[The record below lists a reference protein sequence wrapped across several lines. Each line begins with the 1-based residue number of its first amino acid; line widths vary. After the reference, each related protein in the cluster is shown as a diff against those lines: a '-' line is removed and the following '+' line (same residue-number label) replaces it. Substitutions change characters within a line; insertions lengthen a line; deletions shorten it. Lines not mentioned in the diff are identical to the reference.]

1 MNARILGA
9 ALALGLAAAM
19 AGQALAQTEQPGAEQ
34 PGTPPP
40 TPPAAT
46 AQPAPPPPPP
56 DTVVAVVD
64 GKKITRADVIAS
76 AQSLPEQYRQ
86 NIEAIFPAL
95 IDRLV
100 DLTLLS
106 QAGRKQNL
114 QDDPEVKT
122 EVERLTDQ
130 VIQEALIRR
139 HLKEAM
145 TDEALKA
152 RYDKFVAA
160 LPPQTEV
167 RAAHILVDS
176 EDEAKGIIKEL
187 DGGADFATLAKS
199 KSKDPSAKENGGD
212 LGYFVQGQMVPE
224 FSKAAFELDKG
235 QTSKAP
241 VKTQFGWHVI
251 KVEDKRPKAPP
262 TLDEARGQI
271 EQILSNEIV
280 TAYLETLRGGATVE
294 KFNPDGTP
302 IAPKPVEGSAAPQP
316 PQPEQQPQ
324 Q

>member
-1 MNARILGA
+1 MNARILSA
-9 ALALGLAAAM
+9 ALAVSLFAATGAQV
-19 AGQALAQTEQPGAEQ
+19 AAQTEQPGTVQPEQ
-34 PGTPPP
+34 PAG
-40 TPPAAT
+40 A
-46 AQPAPPPPPP
+46 AQPAPAAAPPA

-86 NIEAIFPAL
+86 NIDAIFPAL

-114 QDDPEVKT
+114 QDDPEVKA

-130 VIQEALIRR
+130 VIQEQVIRR
-139 HLKEAM
+139 HLKDKM

-152 RYDKFVAA
+152 RYDKFVAD

-176 EDEAKGIIKEL
+176 EEEANGIIKEL
-187 DGGADFATLAKS
+187 EGGADFAELAKS

-224 FSKAAFELDKG
+224 FSKAAFEMEKG
-235 QTSKAP
+235 QTSKTP

-251 KVEDKRPKAPP
+251 KVEDKRPKPPP

-280 TAYLETLRGGATVE
+280 TAYLETLRGGATVQ

-302 IAPKPVEGSAAPQP
+302 ILPKPVEGSGAPQP
-316 PQPEQQPQ
+316 QQQEQPQ

>member
-1 MNARILGA
+1 MNARILRA
-9 ALALGLAAAM
+9 ALAIGLFAAGGSQVA
-19 AGQALAQTEQPGAEQ
+19 AQTEQPGTQSEQ
-34 PGTPPP
+34 PAG
-40 TPPAAT
+40 A
-46 AQPAPPPPPP
+46 AQPAPAAAPPPP

-76 AQSLPEQYRQ
+76 AQSLPEQYQQ

-106 QAGRKQNL
+106 QAGRKENL
-114 QDDPEVKT
+114 QDDPEVKAQ
-122 EVERLTDQ
+122 VERLTDQ
-130 VIQEALIRR
+130 VIQEQVIRR
-139 HLKEAM
+139 QIKDKM

-160 LPPQTEV
+160 LPAQTEV
-167 RAAHILVDS
+167 RAAHILVDN
-176 EDEAKGIIKEL
+176 EDEAKAIIKEL
-187 DGGADFATLAKS
+187 EGGADFAELAKT
-199 KSKDPSAKENGGD
+199 KSKDPSAKQNGGD

-224 FSKAAFELDKG
+224 FSKAAFELEKG
-235 QTSKAP
+235 QTSTAP

-251 KVEDKRPKAPP
+251 RLEDKRPKAPP
-262 TLDEARGQI
+262 TFDEARGQI

-280 TAYLETLRGGATVE
+280 TAYLETLRTGATVE

-302 IAPKPVEGSAAPQP
+302 IPPKPVEGSGGAAQPQ
-316 PQPEQQPQ
+316 QPEQQPQ